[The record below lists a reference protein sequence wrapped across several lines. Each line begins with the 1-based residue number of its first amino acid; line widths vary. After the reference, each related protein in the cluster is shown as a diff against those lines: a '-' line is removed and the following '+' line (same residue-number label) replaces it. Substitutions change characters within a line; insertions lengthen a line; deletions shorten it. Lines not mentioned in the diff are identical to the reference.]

1 MSDLAFIFCVLVIV
15 GYLCYSS
22 RNHRI
27 VELKKQETIQQ
38 SFDLLAKA
46 NDLYIR
52 SNTLLAK
59 IAKGLED
66 KAENVRDKE
75 KTDEN

>member
-1 MSDLAFIFCVLVIV
+1 MSYLAFIFCVLVIV

-38 SFDLLAKA
+38 SFDLLAKT

-66 KAENVRDKE
+66 RTEEKNGRDE
-75 KTDEN
+75 KNL

>member
-1 MSDLAFIFCVLVIV
+1 MSDLAFIFCVLMIV
-15 GYLCYSS
+15 EYLCYSS

-38 SFDLLAKA
+38 SFDLLVKA
-46 NDLYIR
+46 NDLYIK

-66 KAENVRDKE
+66 RTEDKNGRDE
-75 KTDEN
+75 KNL